1 MIDGLRLTY
10 LMWNIIIFEIIKIKI
25 KINMRADVVLLRNG
39 LVIMLCRTRQW
50 CETNLCPM

>member
-1 MIDGLRLTY
+1 MIVGLRLTY

-25 KINMRADVVLLRNG
+25 NMRADVVILRNG

>member
-10 LMWNIIIFEIIKIKI
+10 LMWNIIIFEIIKI